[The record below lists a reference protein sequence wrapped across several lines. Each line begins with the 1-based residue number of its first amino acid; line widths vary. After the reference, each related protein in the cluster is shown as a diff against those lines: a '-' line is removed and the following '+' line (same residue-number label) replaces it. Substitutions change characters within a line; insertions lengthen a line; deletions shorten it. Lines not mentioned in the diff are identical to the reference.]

1 MRALKKFAAAAAF
14 AVAATAPLVPAAA
27 QSVQDIVNRGS
38 IRIGYIPSPPG
49 TIKDPVS
56 GELGGFYVD
65 GMREI
70 ADLMGVEAEFVETTW
85 GNFVAGLQSG
95 QFDMSIG
102 GTFATVQR
110 SMVVDFTK
118 PIFYLGYGAVVR
130 TDEDR
135 YQTLDDMNDPE
146 TRIAVVQG
154 GAAEDFARRNMPD
167 AQIMTLATGNLTA
180 PFVEVV
186 SNRADVAIED
196 AFTINQFIEQQPSVT
211 NLFATNPYN
220 FTPIAWTVRK
230 GNQDLLSTIN
240 AGIDVLL
247 SSGRWDDLAREY
259 GEATRYIDA
268 PNFAAFPRPVAG
280 MAALGEEGEPEA
292 ESEVTAD

>member
-1 MRALKKFAAAAAF
+1 MSRFKLFLSAF
-14 AVAATAPLVPAAA
+14 ILMISVSAVAVVPAAT
-27 QSVQDIVNRGS
+27 QSIQDIISRGT

-56 GELGGFYVD
+56 GELHGFYVT

-70 ADLMGVEAEFVETTW
+70 AELMGVEPEFIETTW

-95 QFDMSIG
+95 QFDVSIA

-118 PIFYLGYGAVVR
+118 PIFYLGYGAVIR
-130 TDEDR
+130 ADEDR
-135 YQTLDDMNDPE
+135 YETLDDMNDSG

-154 GAAEDFARRNMPD
+154 GAAEDFVRRNMPK
-167 AQIMTLATGNLTA
+167 AQIITLATGNLTA

-196 AFTINQFIEQQPSVT
+196 GFTINNFVAQQPSVR

-220 FTPIAWTVRK
+220 FTPIAWTLRK
-230 GNQDLLSTIN
+230 GNSDLLHTMN

-247 SSGRWDDLAREY
+247 SSGRWDELAREY
-259 GEATRYIDA
+259 GEGTRYIDA
-268 PNFAAFPRPVAG
+268 PNFAAFPRPA
-280 MAALGEEGEPEA
+280 P
-292 ESEVTAD
+292 